1 MIALLRGYKIY
12 FLLKEH
18 CLYEIRKFG
27 TQSYGS
33 AHRRNKTSKHA
44 SQTQTPPDGIDAAVR
59 AFRRSRRIGVFLWW
73 QQEEETEDAYVAGRV
88 VQVTPQKGGT
98 VRKVLHDDTD
108 AVKKGDVLAVLDDD
122 NDVLAYERA
131 KNELVQAVRQN
142 RRQNAATSQAGAQVA
157 LRRADLARAQDDLR
171 RRSALAESG
180 AVSAEELAHART
192 AVSQAQ
198 AAVKAAL
205 AEESSARAALGGDVS
220 LREQPEVQTAIG
232 RLKDAWLNLRRT
244 QVRAPADGQ
253 VAKRSVQVGQQ
264 VAAGAPLMAVV
275 PLSDV
280 WVDANFKETQL
291 RHMKIGQP
299 AELVS
304 DLYGK
309 QIVYRGRV
317 AGFSAG
323 TGSAFSL
330 IPAQNAT
337 GNWIKVVQRVPV
349 RIVLNREDVDRHPLR
364 IGLSMTV
371 KVDTSAAGAP
381 VSKTPGAA
389 LPEME
394 STDWSEV
401 DRTVDEIL
409 GQSAP

>member
-1 MIALLRGYKIY
+1 MTTHADETTIQNRQEADSAKVKRKRRLLVLTLLFAL
-12 FLLKEH
+12 
-18 CLYEIRKFG
+18 
-27 TQSYGS
+27 
-33 AHRRNKTSKHA
+33 
-44 SQTQTPPDGIDAAVR
+44 AAVAAVS
-59 AFRRSRRIGVFLWW
+59 AFFLWW
-73 QQEEETEDAYVAGRV
+73 QHEEETEDAYVAGRV
-88 VQVTPQKGGT
+88 VQITPQTGGT

-108 AVKKGDVLAVLDDD
+108 VVKKGDVLAVLDDG
-122 NDVLAYERA
+122 NYVLAYERA
-131 KNELVQAVRQN
+131 KNELIQAVRQN
-142 RRQNAATSQAGAQVA
+142 RQQNAATSQAGAQVA

-171 RRSALAESG
+171 RRSTLAESG
-180 AVSAEELAHART
+180 AVSAEELAHARA

-205 AEESSARAALGGDVS
+205 AEESSARAALGGQVA
-220 LREQPEVQTAIG
+220 LREQPAVQMAVS
-232 RLKDAWLNLRRT
+232 RLKDAWLNLQRT
-244 QVRAPADGQ
+244 QIRAPVDGQ

-291 RHMKIGQP
+291 RRMKIGQP
-299 AELVS
+299 VELVS

-309 QIVYRGRV
+309 QTVYRGRV

-349 RIVLNREDVDRHPLR
+349 RIELNREDVDRHPLR

-371 KVDTSAAGAP
+371 KVDISAAGAP
-381 VSKTPGAA
+381 ISKTPDAV
-389 LPEME
+389 LPETE
-394 STDWSEV
+394 GTDWSEA
-401 DRTVDEIL
+401 DRLVDEIL
-409 GQSAP
+409 EQYAH

>member
-27 TQSYGS
+27 TQSYGN

-157 LRRADLARAQDDLR
+157 LRRADLARA
-171 RRSALAESG
+171 G
-180 AVSAEELAHART
+180 
-192 AVSQAQ
+192 
-198 AAVKAAL
+198 
-205 AEESSARAALGGDVS
+205 
-220 LREQPEVQTAIG
+220 
-232 RLKDAWLNLRRT
+232 
-244 QVRAPADGQ
+244 
-253 VAKRSVQVGQQ
+253 
-264 VAAGAPLMAVV
+264 
-275 PLSDV
+275 
-280 WVDANFKETQL
+280 
-291 RHMKIGQP
+291 
-299 AELVS
+299 
-304 DLYGK
+304 
-309 QIVYRGRV
+309 
-317 AGFSAG
+317 
-323 TGSAFSL
+323 
-330 IPAQNAT
+330 
-337 GNWIKVVQRVPV
+337 
-349 RIVLNREDVDRHPLR
+349 
-364 IGLSMTV
+364 
-371 KVDTSAAGAP
+371 
-381 VSKTPGAA
+381 
-389 LPEME
+389 
-394 STDWSEV
+394 
-401 DRTVDEIL
+401 
-409 GQSAP
+409 

>member
-1 MIALLRGYKIY
+1 MTTHADETTIQNRQEADSAKVKRKRRLLVLTLLFAL
-12 FLLKEH
+12 
-18 CLYEIRKFG
+18 
-27 TQSYGS
+27 
-33 AHRRNKTSKHA
+33 
-44 SQTQTPPDGIDAAVR
+44 AAVAAVS
-59 AFRRSRRIGVFLWW
+59 AFFLWW
-73 QQEEETEDAYVAGRV
+73 QHEEETEDAYVAGRV
-88 VQVTPQKGGT
+88 VQITPQTGGT

-108 AVKKGDVLAVLDDD
+108 VVKKGDVLAVLDDG
-122 NDVLAYERA
+122 NYVLAYERA
-131 KNELVQAVRQN
+131 KNELIQAVRQN
-142 RRQNAATSQAGAQVA
+142 RQQNAATSQAGAQVA

-180 AVSAEELAHART
+180 AVSAEELAHARA

-205 AEESSARAALGGDVS
+205 AEESSARAALGGQVA
-220 LREQPEVQTAIG
+220 LREQPAVQMAVS
-232 RLKDAWLNLRRT
+232 RLKDAWLNLQRT
-244 QVRAPADGQ
+244 QIRAPVDGQ

-291 RHMKIGQP
+291 RRMKIGQP
-299 AELVS
+299 VELVS

-309 QIVYRGRV
+309 QTVYRGRV

-349 RIVLNREDVDRHPLR
+349 RIELNREDVNRHPLR

-371 KVDTSAAGAP
+371 KVDISAAGAP
-381 VSKTPGAA
+381 ISKTPDAV
-389 LPEME
+389 LPETE
-394 STDWSEV
+394 GTDWSEA
-401 DRTVDEIL
+401 DRLVDEIL
-409 GQSAP
+409 EQYAH

>member
-1 MIALLRGYKIY
+1 MTTHADETTIQNRQEADSAKVKRKRRLLVLTLLFAL
-12 FLLKEH
+12 
-18 CLYEIRKFG
+18 
-27 TQSYGS
+27 
-33 AHRRNKTSKHA
+33 
-44 SQTQTPPDGIDAAVR
+44 AAVAAVL
-59 AFRRSRRIGVFLWW
+59 AFFLWW
-73 QQEEETEDAYVAGRV
+73 QHEEETEDAYVAGRV
-88 VQVTPQKGGT
+88 VQITPQTGGT

-108 AVKKGDVLAVLDDD
+108 VVKKGDVLAVLDDG
-122 NDVLAYERA
+122 NYVLAYERA
-131 KNELVQAVRQN
+131 KNELIQAVRQN
-142 RRQNAATSQAGAQVA
+142 RQQNAATSQAGAQVA

-180 AVSAEELAHART
+180 AVSAEELAHARA

-205 AEESSARAALGGDVS
+205 AEESSARAALGGQVA
-220 LREQPEVQTAIG
+220 LREQPAVQMAVS
-232 RLKDAWLNLRRT
+232 RLKDAWLNLQRT
-244 QVRAPADGQ
+244 QIRAPVDGQ

-291 RHMKIGQP
+291 RRMKIGQP
-299 AELVS
+299 VELVS

-309 QIVYRGRV
+309 QTVYRGRV

-349 RIVLNREDVDRHPLR
+349 RIELNREDVNRHPLR

-371 KVDTSAAGAP
+371 KVDISAAGAP
-381 VSKTPGAA
+381 ISKTPDAV
-389 LPEME
+389 LPETE
-394 STDWSEV
+394 STDWSEA
-401 DRTVDEIL
+401 DRLVDEIL
-409 GQSAP
+409 EQYAH

>member
-1 MIALLRGYKIY
+1 MDTHTDETKLQNTQAKRKRRLTALT
-12 FLLKEH
+12 LLFA
-18 CLYEIRKFG
+18 LAAAAA
-27 TQSYGS
+27 GS
-33 AHRRNKTSKHA
+33 A
-44 SQTQTPPDGIDAAVR
+44 
-59 AFRRSRRIGVFLWW
+59 FFLWW
-73 QQEEETEDAYVAGRV
+73 QHEEETEDAYVAGRV

-108 AVKKGDVLAVLDDD
+108 AVKKGDVLA
-122 NDVLAYERA
+122 
-131 KNELVQAVRQN
+131 
-142 RRQNAATSQAGAQVA
+142 
-157 LRRADLARAQDDLR
+157 
-171 RRSALAESG
+171 ESG
-180 AVSAEELAHART
+180 AVSAEELAHARA

-220 LREQPEVQTAIG
+220 LREQPAVQTAIG
-232 RLKDAWLNLRRT
+232 RLKDAWLNLQRT
-244 QVRAPADGQ
+244 QIRAPADGQ